1 MKKMNLAR
9 NSKFQ
14 VFSSKFP
21 NYITTNLLTVGNKL
35 LDAERNLQKERDTK
49 KKMRE
54 EHEDEVERLKKEQ
67 ETAQKYWADRESK
80 YLSEIDDLN
89 QFKIGKSLV
98 VILLGILS
106 DQRKLKSG

>member
-1 MKKMNLAR
+1 MATCL
-9 NSKFQ
+9 
-14 VFSSKFP
+14 
-21 NYITTNLLTVGNKL
+21 TNLLIVGNKL

-54 EHEDEVERLKKEQ
+54 EHEDEIERLKKEQ

-89 QFKIGKSLV
+89 QFKISKSLA
-98 VILLGILS
+98 VILLGILC
-106 DQRKLKSG
+106 DQRR